1 MSTYIPPDTE
11 RIDSYY
17 TASCNDHSHYP
28 SLKGTVEVE
37 TCIIGGGLSGIG
49 TALPLAQQQ
58 HSVALIEAARIGY
71 GASGRNGGQVIYG
84 YAAEM
89 SNLASMIGL
98 KNAQTLWQW
107 SREAVTL
114 IEQQIQ
120 TYQISCDW
128 QRGYAHAA
136 IRSRQLRALT
146 EWMKEAAEHYH
157 FHDYEVWNS
166 NQLQQQLASE
176 RYTGAIFDHQ
186 AGHLHPLNYLLGLA
200 RAAARAGALLFEHS
214 PMLSLETWQR
224 GYRITTPN
232 GNIIAKN
239 LVIAV
244 NAFTRSLRQTPI
256 KALEAKILP
265 VSTYMIATQ
274 PLGERA
280 QQLIKN
286 NMAVCD
292 TRFVLDY
299 YRLSA
304 DKRLLFGGKVNYS
317 GREPGR
323 LQLIQSMRRD
333 MLKVFPQL
341 ADAEIDYVWGGLV
354 DISMNRLPHFGRL
367 NPQLYFLQGFSGHGV
382 AAAGMGGQII
392 AEAISGDDS
401 RLNMFEKI
409 IHHNFPGG
417 SLLRLPIQW
426 LGTGYYRL
434 KDLLP

>member
-1 MSTYIPPDTE
+1 MATSFTHTE
-11 RIDSYY
+11 PILSYY
-17 TASCNDHSHYP
+17 AASRNDHTYYP
-28 SLKGTVEVE
+28 SLQGTVEVE

-58 HSVALIEAARIGY
+58 HSVALIEAAQIGY

-89 SNLASMIGL
+89 SSIASMIGL

-107 SREAVTL
+107 SRQAVAL
-114 IEQQIQ
+114 VEQQIQ
-120 TYQISCDW
+120 TYRIDCDW
-128 QRGYAHAA
+128 HRGYAHVA
-136 IRSRQLRALT
+136 IRPRHLHALT
-146 EWMKEAAEHYH
+146 EWVKEAAAHYH
-157 FHDYEVWNS
+157 FHDYQIWNQH
-166 NQLQQQLASE
+166 QLQQQLASE
-176 RYTGAIFDHQ
+176 RYAGAIFDQQ
-186 AGHLHPLNYLLGLA
+186 AGHLHPLNYTLGLA
-200 RAAARAGALLFEHS
+200 RAAAAAGALLFEHS
-214 PMLSLETWQR
+214 PMLAIEPWQH

-232 GNIIAKN
+232 GCIMTKN

-244 NAFTRSLRQTPI
+244 NAFTRSLQQATI
-256 KALEAKILP
+256 QSLAAKILP
-265 VSTYMIATQ
+265 VATYMIATE

-280 QQLIKN
+280 QQLIHN

-317 GREPGR
+317 GREPSQQ
-323 LQLIQSMRRD
+323 QLIQGMRHD

-341 ADAEIDYVWGGLV
+341 ADVHIDYAWGGQV
-354 DISMNRLPHFGRL
+354 DISMNRIPHFGRL

-382 AAAGMGGQII
+382 AATGLGGQIV
-392 AEAISGDDS
+392 AEAISGDNS
-401 RLNMFEKI
+401 RLRLFEKI
-409 IHHNFPGG
+409 THHNFPGG
-417 SLLRLPIQW
+417 KLLRLPTQW
-426 LGTGYYRL
+426 LGAGYYRL

>member
-1 MSTYIPPDTE
+1 MSTPFPHTE
-11 RIDSYY
+11 PVHSYY
-17 TASCNDHSHYP
+17 TASRNEHTDYP
-28 SLKGTVEVE
+28 RLQGSVEVE

-58 HSVALIEAARIGY
+58 RSVALIEAAQIGY

-89 SNLASMIGL
+89 SSIASMISL

-107 SREAVTL
+107 SREAVAL
-114 IEQQIQ
+114 VEQQIQ
-120 TYQISCDW
+120 TYQIACDW
-128 QRGYAHAA
+128 QRGYAHVA
-136 IRSRQLRALT
+136 IRPRHLHALT
-146 EWMKEAAEHYH
+146 EWVKEAAIHYH
-157 FHDYEVWNS
+157 FHDYQIWNQ

-176 RYTGAIFDHQ
+176 RYIGAIFDQQ
-186 AGHLHPLNYLLGLA
+186 AGHLHPLNYTLGLA
-200 RAAARAGALLFEHS
+200 RAAVEAGALLFEHS
-214 PMLSLETWQR
+214 PMLTLEPWQH

-232 GNIIAKN
+232 GHITAKN

-244 NAFTRSLRQTPI
+244 NTFTRSLQHAPI
-256 KALEAKILP
+256 RPLAAKILP
-265 VSTYMIATQ
+265 VGTYMIATA

-280 QQLIKN
+280 QRLIPN

-317 GREPGR
+317 GREPSQQ
-323 LQLIQSMRRD
+323 QLIQGMRRD

-341 ADAEIDYVWGGLV
+341 ADVHIDYAWGGQV
-354 DISMNRLPHFGRL
+354 DISMNRIPHFGRL

-382 AAAGMGGQII
+382 AATGLGGQII

-401 RLNMFEKI
+401 RLRLFEKI
-409 IHHNFPGG
+409 THHNFPGG
-417 SLLRLPIQW
+417 KLLRLPAQW
-426 LGTGYYRL
+426 LGVGYYRL